1 MKQKNKAVTLHE
13 VRLLFENKFPELL
26 AGAVDSPDEASFRQ
40 KIDAYLSDAS
50 WNAEGGRVVR
60 RLLEYDGRVIHELS
74 VGEDVKVETLALLW
88 RFLSGRI
95 GEDEISPDFA
105 LELYH
110 QFSRLHDG
118 PSGVPEKE
126 DVLRWMRRW
135 PDGLN
140 EQVRAIREAN
150 KERIMALL
158 VRKIEHRPAS
168 SGRYVFPEGCS
179 EAEKLGWVSRWWGEA
194 RFHLSMAV
202 KSATELNRMLD
213 GTLSGETLRIYQ
225 QAQEKGIPV
234 FVTPYYLSLLN
245 PTGKGYDDAAIR
257 SYVIY
262 SSRLVET
269 FGGIR
274 AWEREDIVEEGKPN
288 VAGWLLPGG
297 HNIHRRYPEV
307 AILIPDTMGRACGG
321 LCASCQRM
329 YDFQSRRLN
338 FELEKLKPKEN
349 WNTRLR
355 KLMDYFEHDTQI
367 RDILITGGDALM
379 SRNATL
385 RNILDAVCK
394 MAVRKRQAN
403 LSRPDGEKYAE
414 LQRVRLGTRLPVYLP
429 MRVDDELLDIL
440 RDFRQKAVEAGITQ
454 LFVQTHFQSP
464 LEVTPESR
472 EAIRRIL
479 STGWAVTNQL
489 VYNVAASRRGHTAKL
504 RKVLNSLGVICYYT
518 FTVKGF
524 EENYEV
530 FAPNARSL
538 QESAEEK
545 AWGRLAPEAEH
556 DFLESLDGAPNKAVA
571 VRQFCAAHDVPF
583 LATDRSVLNLPG
595 IGKSMSFA
603 LVGVDA
609 KGRRILRFDHDR
621 TRRHSPI
628 IDRVHEVYIR
638 ENKPVYRYLLQL
650 QDMGEDMGEY
660 ETLWAYTEG
669 ETERR
674 FPFFEYPVPDFSVT
688 SRYTNLDVGE
698 DEVRDLRPDW

>member
-26 AGAVDSPDEASFRQ
+26 AGAVDSPDEVSFRQ

-50 WNAEGGRVVR
+50 WNAEGVRVVR
-60 RLLEYDGRVIHELS
+60 RLLEYDGRVVHELS

-440 RDFRQKAVEAGITQ
+440 RDFRQKAAEAGITQ

-545 AWGRLAPEAEH
+545 AWGRLVPEAEH

>member
-1 MKQKNKAVTLHE
+1 MNGERMPVRTLTLLWQFLTGCLENVEMRTDLFIDLFYLFKRLGGAELPPLSMQRVRIRSERWPSGLDAE
-13 VRLLFENKFPELL
+13 VREIRADNRERMLHLL
-26 AGAVDSPDEASFRQ
+26 VQ
-40 KIDAYLSDAS
+40 KIENRKSTPS
-50 WNAEGGRVVR
+50 RFRFEEGMTYEDKYRQ
-60 RLLEYDGRVIHELS
+60 
-74 VGEDVKVETLALLW
+74 VGV
-88 RFLSGRI
+88 
-95 GEDEISPDFA
+95 
-105 LELYH
+105 
-110 QFSRLHDG
+110 
-118 PSGVPEKE
+118 
-126 DVLRWMRRW
+126 
-135 PDGLN
+135 
-140 EQVRAIREAN
+140 
-150 KERIMALL
+150 
-158 VRKIEHRPAS
+158 
-168 SGRYVFPEGCS
+168 
-179 EAEKLGWVSRWWGEA
+179 WWGDF
-194 RFHLSMAV
+194 RFHLAMAV
-202 KSATELNRMLD
+202 KSPSELNRFL
-213 GTLSGETLRIYQ
+213 GNSLSAETMYLLSKARK
-225 QAQEKGIPV
+225 KGMP
-234 FVTPYYLSLLN
+234 FFATPYYLSLLDI
-245 PTGKGYDDAAIR
+245 TGKAYDDEAIR
-257 SYVIY
+257 SYILY
-262 SSRLVET
+262 SPQLVET
-269 FGGIR
+269 YGNIR
-274 AWEREDIVEEGKPN
+274 AWEKEDVVEAGKPN
-288 VAGWLLPGG
+288 AAGWLLPDG

>member
-26 AGAVDSPDEASFRQ
+26 AGAVDSPDEVSFRQ

-50 WNAEGGRVVR
+50 WNAEGVRVVR
-60 RLLEYDGRVIHELS
+60 RLLEYDGRVVHELS

-472 EAIRRIL
+472 EGIRRIL

>member
-50 WNAEGGRVVR
+50 WNAEGVRVVR

-95 GEDEISPDFA
+95 GEDEVSPDFA

-110 QFSRLHDG
+110 QFSRLHAA

-168 SGRYVFPEGCS
+168 SGRCVFPEECN
-179 EAEKLGWVSRWWGEA
+179 EAEKLGWVRRWWGEA

-202 KSATELNRMLD
+202 KSAAELNRMLD

-245 PTGKGYDDAAIR
+245 PTGKGYDDAPIR

-440 RDFRQKAVEAGITQ
+440 RDFRQKAAEAGITQ

>member
-26 AGAVDSPDEASFRQ
+26 AGAVDSPDEVSFRQ

-50 WNAEGGRVVR
+50 WNAEGVRVVR
-60 RLLEYDGRVIHELS
+60 RLLEYDGRVVHELS

-110 QFSRLHDG
+110 QFSRLHAA

-179 EAEKLGWVSRWWGEA
+179 EAEKLGWVRRWWGEA

-202 KSATELNRMLD
+202 KSAAELNRMLD

-269 FGGIR
+269 FGCIR

-440 RDFRQKAVEAGITQ
+440 RDFRQKAAEAGITQ

-545 AWGRLAPEAEH
+545 AWGRLVPEAEH

>member
-26 AGAVDSPDEASFRQ
+26 AGAVDSPDEVSFRQ

-50 WNAEGGRVVR
+50 WNAEGVRVVR
-60 RLLEYDGRVIHELS
+60 RLLEYDGRVVHELS

-110 QFSRLHDG
+110 QFSRLHAA

-179 EAEKLGWVSRWWGEA
+179 EAEKLGWVRRWWGEA

-202 KSATELNRMLD
+202 KSAAELNRMLD

-225 QAQEKGIPV
+225 QAQDKGIPV
-234 FVTPYYLSLLN
+234 FVTPYYHSLLN

-269 FGGIR
+269 FGCIR

-688 SRYTNLDVGE
+688 GRYTNLDVGE
-698 DEVRDLRPDW
+698 GEVRDLRPDW

>member
-50 WNAEGGRVVR
+50 WNAEGVRVVR

-545 AWGRLAPEAEH
+545 AWGRLALEAEH